1 MESDVLER
9 IQSMKLT
16 TEEDKVM
23 TIRPVRKDKILEFS
37 LSLIG
42 RFLTSKSI
50 NFRETM
56 NLIQS
61 MWKLGDDLKIVEM
74 GDGLL
79 QFKFSLESQLMW
91 VWNKSPWCFKN
102 RLLAFRHWEKGMTI
116 RMEVLLNKLL
126 RRGGLVIS
134 PKGDEVRVAFKYERL
149 VGWCFNC
156 DMIGHD
162 HKECSSP
169 GTDELREKPYGK

>member
-1 MESDVLER
+1 
-9 IQSMKLT
+9 MKLT

-23 TIRPVRKDKILEFS
+23 AIRPVRKDKILEEFS

-50 NFRETM
+50 NLRETK

-61 MWKLGDDLKIVEM
+61 MWKLGDDLKIVEI

-102 RLLAFRHWEKGMTI
+102 RLLAFRHWEKGMTVRFI
-116 RMEVLLNKLL
+116 TFTHQPFWIQVWGFTFDLIIEEAGSNIGSDIGKL
-126 RRGGLVIS
+126 VQV
-134 PKGDEVRVAFKYERL
+134 D
-149 VGWCFNC
+149 C
-156 DMIGHD
+156 
-162 HKECSSP
+162 
-169 GTDELREKPYGK
+169 

>member
-1 MESDVLER
+1 
-9 IQSMKLT
+9 
-16 TEEDKVM
+16 
-23 TIRPVRKDKILEFS
+23 
-37 LSLIG
+37 
-42 RFLTSKSI
+42 
-50 NFRETM
+50 
-56 NLIQS
+56 
-61 MWKLGDDLKIVEM
+61 MWKLGDDLKIVEI
-74 GDGLL
+74 GNGLL

-102 RLLAFRHWEKGMTI
+102 RLLAFRHWEKGMTVRFITFTHQLFWIQVWGFTFDLIIEEAGSNIGSDIGKLVEI

-156 DMIGHD
+156 GMIGHD

-169 GTDELREKPYGK
+169 GTDEFGEKPYGK